1 MDQLQVLGKQK
12 IGNFE
17 FVAIEGGFG
26 EGKKAMAVK
35 DIAEIHEK
43 EAKVINQAINMN
55 HSRFIE
61 GVDIIDILGVNQ
73 IDPKDF
79 GYTQQA
85 INSYLGLKNKGLN
98 AGIYLLSERG
108 YAKLL
113 KILEDDTA
121 WEIYDGLVDN
131 YFSMRQQT
139 TSLPKNNTELLL
151 ETALKH
157 ERDIVEVTNRIEK
170 LETETCINSSQRR
183 KIQGQVM
190 STVIKELGGKKSN
203 AYKNPSINRT
213 AFSNCYSQ
221 IKKVFDV
228 ASYADIP
235 KVRFE
240 EAMKLIPKWR
250 PSLELQNRISE
261 SNGIGYLWEEGD
273 GG

>member
-1 MDQLQVLGKQK
+1 MVHIQAIGIQK
-12 IGNFE
+12 IGNYE
-17 FVAIEGGFG
+17 FIAIEGGFG
-26 EGKKAMAVK
+26 EGKRGLTVK
-35 DIAEIHEK
+35 DIADIHET
-43 EAKVINQAINMN
+43 EVRRINEVINRNRN
-55 HSRFIE
+55 RFVDD
-61 GVDIIDILGVNQ
+61 VDIVDLKSVIVLNDSEIAE
-73 IDPKDF
+73 F
-79 GYTQQA
+79 GFTQ
-85 INSYLGLKNKGLN
+85 N
-98 AGIYLLSERG
+98 AFNASKSIFILSERG
-108 YAKLL
+108 YTKLL
-113 KILEDDTA
+113 KILEDDKA
-121 WEIYDGLVDN
+121 WEIYDELVDN
-131 YFSMRQQT
+131 YFSMRKQVT
-139 TSLPKNNTELLL
+139 LSPKNNTELLL

-157 ERDIVEVTNRIEK
+157 ERDIVEVTHRLEK
-170 LETETCINSSQRR
+170 LETETCINTSQRR